1 MIKYSKAL
9 KLKCSNAH
17 NDIKMRMLVVT
28 WCKTLSL
35 SASFM
40 KGWRSSSFRAFHL
53 QPSSFEISALCLS
66 GWTSTILRRS
76 SCDHT
81 MKAFIG
87 RLMWLG
93 VCFFVW
99 KANRN
104 FFYLSQ
110 KNLQLMSRIF
120 FDENLLFMA
129 LTSWKESAFL
139 QVKTKRSEYNGRP
152 ALNIIGSWSAIF
164 CNKKGV
170 AWNKIYEWEYW

>member
-1 MIKYSKAL
+1 M
-9 KLKCSNAH
+9 LKCSQWYKNENVGGYLMQNSESFSLIYERLAV
-17 NDIKMRMLVVT
+17 KLVQGFPSATQLLWNFSIVFVWMNFNNFAT
-28 WCKTLSL
+28 FQLRPYHESVHRTLDVIGSV
-35 SASFM
+35 F
-40 KGWRSSSFRAFHL
+40 
-53 QPSSFEISALCLS
+53 LCLKS
-66 GWTSTILRRS
+66 K
-76 SCDHT
+76 H
-81 MKAFIG
+81 
-87 RLMWLG
+87 
-93 VCFFVW
+93 
-99 KANRN
+99 N
-104 FFYLSQ
+104 FFYISQ